1 MSNLKPLLIEIGC
14 EELPPKALDE
24 LAGAL
29 AQNLQEEFAAIG
41 FPIGAGT
48 VFCSPRRLAVRFAD
62 VAAAAPKV
70 KTVLKA
76 MPVKIGWDANQRPT
90 AALQKRAS
98 ALGVA
103 PEAFKPESDAP
114 NAVLIAE
121 AEVGGGSLSA
131 LLPPLLEKALKG
143 LPVPKPMRW
152 GDHDY
157 AFVRPVHWI
166 VILHGS
172 EIVDA
177 EIFGIRSGRQSRG
190 HRFHHP
196 QPVHVADAP
205 SYVDAL
211 RAASV
216 LADPAERRARVR
228 AQVDRIAVEVGGKPR
243 LREELLNEIANLT
256 EWPVAIAC
264 TFDREFLKVPQE
276 ALIQTMETNQ
286 KFVPV
291 FEAQGRASVASA
303 GCAGAATEDGKL
315 TAHFIGVANIDSKDP
330 AEIRKG
336 YERVIRPRFA
346 DAKFFYDEDLKT
358 PLAAQQEALKAV
370 TYQQQLGS
378 VWDKCLRVIDLA
390 RVIANRLGVDA
401 ALATRAASLSKCDL
415 MTRMVGE
422 FPELQG
428 VMGRYYATA
437 NGENAEVAQALDEF
451 YKPRFAGDAIAA
463 GRIARVLAVAER
475 VDTLAGIFA
484 VGLKPSGNK
493 DPFALRRA
501 ALGLGRTLIE
511 AELDLNLEAVLREA
525 VELLPNVQA
534 KGGGKTKDAAK
545 QADAD
550 ARAQQ
555 QTGLSAQDK
564 AALTD
569 ELLTFVFELL
579 RGYYADKGFGSEQF
593 DAVGAVEVETLIDF
607 DRRLRAVA
615 EFSRLPDA
623 QALAAANK
631 RISNILRQAGGVIG
645 GHVDAA
651 ALDAGAETDLH
662 AAVAAAAAEVEPLV
676 AQRRY
681 VDILRR
687 LALLRAPIDR
697 FFDSVMVMAD
707 DAGKRSNRLALLG
720 RLRSMFLHVA
730 DISLLPAPERAK
742 PDSAQP

>member
-1 MSNLKPLLIEIGC
+1 MSEHKPLLIEVGC

-29 AQNLQEEFAAIG
+29 AQNLREEFAALD
-41 FPIGAGT
+41 FPIGDGT
-48 VFCSPRRLAVRFAD
+48 IFCSPRRLAVRFAD
-62 VAAAAPKV
+62 VAATAPKV

-76 MPVKIGWDANQRPT
+76 MPVKIGWDENKRPT
-90 AALQKRAS
+90 AALQKRAN
-98 ALGVA
+98 ALGVP
-103 PEAFKPESDAP
+103 PETFKPESDGP
-114 NAVLIAE
+114 NAVLVAE

-131 LLPPLLEKALKG
+131 LLPPLLEKALKR
-143 LPVPKPMRW
+143 LPIPKPMRW

-166 VILHGS
+166 VILHGDQ
-172 EIVDA
+172 IIDA
-177 EIFGIRSGRQSRG
+177 RIFGISSGRQSRG

-196 QPVHVADAP
+196 QPVHIANAE

-211 RAASV
+211 RAANV
-216 LADPAERRARVR
+216 LADPNERRERVR
-228 AQVDRIAVEVGGKPR
+228 GQVERVGQAIGGKPR
-243 LREELLNEIANLT
+243 LRDDLLSEIANLT

-264 TFDREFLKVPQE
+264 TFDSEFLRVPQE
-276 ALIQTMETNQ
+276 ALIQTMQTNQ

-291 FEAQGRASVASA
+291 FDDS
-303 GCAGAATEDGKL
+303 GKL

-330 AEIRKG
+330 SEIRKG

-358 PLAAQQEALKAV
+358 TLVAQQEALKGV

-378 VWDKCLRVIDLA
+378 VWDKCLRVIDLS

-437 NGENAEVAQALDEF
+437 NGENADVAEALDGF
-451 YKPRFAGDAIAA
+451 YKPRFSGDDIAA
-463 GRIARVLAVAER
+463 GRIAQVLAVAER

-484 VGLKPSGNK
+484 AGLKPSGNK

-511 AELDLNLEAVLREA
+511 GELDLNLEALLREA
-525 VELLPNVQA
+525 VELLPKVRGKPGEKSLKA
-534 KGGGKTKDAAK
+534 GGASP

-550 ARAQQ
+550 IRKQQ
-555 QTGLSAQDK
+555 ETGLSAEEK
-564 AALTD
+564 AALTE
-569 ELLTFVFELL
+569 ELQIFVFERL
-579 RGYYADKGFGSEQF
+579 RGYYADQGVGSEQF
-593 DAVGAVEVETLIDF
+593 DAVSAVDVETLIDF

-631 RISNILRQAGGVIG
+631 RIGNILRQAGGVIG
-645 GHVDAA
+645 NQVDAA
-651 ALDAGAETDLH
+651 QLDAGAETELH

-676 AQRRY
+676 AERRY
-681 VDILRR
+681 VEILRR
-687 LALLRAPIDR
+687 LALLRVPIDR

-707 DAGKRSNRLALLG
+707 DAAKRSNRLALLG

-730 DISLLPAPERAK
+730 DVSLLPVPERTQGG
-742 PDSAQP
+742 PGGS

>member
-1 MSNLKPLLIEIGC
+1 MSEHNALLIEIGC

-29 AQNLQEEFAAIG
+29 AQNLREEFVALN
-41 FPIGAGT
+41 FPIGAAT
-48 VFCSPRRLAVRFAD
+48 IFCSPRRLAVSIAD
-62 VAAAAPKV
+62 VAATAPKV
-70 KTVLKA
+70 KTTLKA
-76 MPVKIGWDANQRPT
+76 MPVKVGWDENRQPT
-90 AALQKRAS
+90 AALVKRAG

-114 NAVLIAE
+114 NATLVAE

-131 LLPPLLEKALKG
+131 LLPPLLEKALKR
-143 LPVPKPMRW
+143 LPIPKPMRW

-166 VILHGS
+166 VILHGDQ
-172 EIVDA
+172 IIDA

-196 QPVHVADAP
+196 QPVPIAIAE
-205 SYVDAL
+205 SYIDAL
-211 RAASV
+211 RTASV
-216 LADPAERRARVR
+216 LADPDERRERVR
-228 AQVDRIAVEVGGKPR
+228 TQVERAGQTIGGKPR
-243 LREELLNEIANLT
+243 LRDELLNEIANLT
-256 EWPVAIAC
+256 EWPVAVAC
-264 TFDREFLKVPQE
+264 TFDREFLRVPQE

-291 FEAQGRASVASA
+291 FDFSSLDHRPQL
-303 GCAGAATEDGKL
+303 TE
-315 TAHFIGVANIDSKDP
+315 HFIGVANIESKDP

-358 PLAAQQEALKAV
+358 PLVAQQEALKSV

-378 VWDKCLRVIDLA
+378 VWDKCLRVIDLS

-437 NGENAEVAQALDEF
+437 NGENADVAEALDEF
-451 YKPRFAGDAIAA
+451 YKPRFAGDRIAT
-463 GRIARVLAVAER
+463 GRIAQVLAVAER
-475 VDTLAGIFA
+475 LDTLAGIFA

-511 AELDLNLEAVLREA
+511 GELDLNLEALLREA
-525 VELLPNVQA
+525 VELLPRVQA
-534 KGGGKTKDAAK
+534 KGGEKTGKAASAGA

-550 ARAQQ
+550 ARGAQ
-555 QTGLSAQDK
+555 QTGLSAEDK
-564 AALTD
+564 SALTE
-569 ELLTFVFELL
+569 ELRTFVFERL
-579 RGYYADKGFGSEQF
+579 RGYYADQGFGNEQF
-593 DAVGAVEVETLIDF
+593 DAVGAVDVETLIDF

-615 EFSRLPDA
+615 EFSQLPDA

-631 RISNILRQAGGVIG
+631 RIGNILRQAGGVTG
-645 GHVDAA
+645 AQVDAA
-651 ALDAGAETDLH
+651 QLDAGAETDLH

-676 AQRRY
+676 AEGRY

-687 LALLRAPIDR
+687 LALLRPSIDR

-707 DAGKRSNRLALLG
+707 DAAKRSNRLALLG

-730 DISLLPAPERAK
+730 DISLLPVPERTRS
-742 PDSAQP
+742 DSPAQ

>member
-1 MSNLKPLLIEIGC
+1 MSDPKPLLIEIGC

-41 FPIGAGT
+41 FPIGVET
-48 VFCSPRRLAVRFAD
+48 IFCSPRRLAVRFAD
-62 VAAAAPKV
+62 VSATAPKV

-76 MPVKIGWDANQRPT
+76 MPVKIGWDENRRPT

-103 PEAFKPESDAP
+103 PEAFKPDSDAP
-114 NAVLIAE
+114 NAVLVAE

-131 LLPPLLEKALKG
+131 LLPPLLEKALKS
-143 LPVPKPMRW
+143 LPVSKPMRW

-172 EIVDA
+172 DVVDA
-177 EIFGIRSGRQSRG
+177 EILGIRSGRQSRG

-196 QPVHVADAP
+196 QPVHIADADH
-205 SYVDAL
+205 YIDAL
-211 RAASV
+211 RAANV
-216 LADPAERRARVR
+216 LADPNERRERVR
-228 AQVDRIAVEVGGKPR
+228 AEVERAGNAIGGKPR
-243 LREELLNEIANLT
+243 LREELLSEIANLT

-264 TFDREFLKVPQE
+264 TFDREFLRVPQE

-291 FEAQGRASVASA
+291 FDSSDRL
-303 GCAGAATEDGKL
+303 TE
-315 TAHFIGVANIDSKDP
+315 HFIGIANIESKDP

-358 PLAAQQEALKAV
+358 PLAAQQEALKTV

-378 VWDKCLRVIDLA
+378 VWDKCLRVIDLS
-390 RVIANRLGVDA
+390 RVIANRLAQAGLAVDA
-401 ALATRAASLSKCDL
+401 ALTTRAASLSKCDL

-437 NGENAEVAQALDEF
+437 NGENADVAQALDEF
-451 YKPRFAGDAIAA
+451 YKPRFAGDDIAA
-463 GRIARVLAVAER
+463 GRIAQVLAVAER
-475 VDTLAGIFA
+475 LDTLAGIFA

-511 AELDLNLEAVLREA
+511 GELDLNLEALLREA
-525 VELLPNVQA
+525 VELLPKVQA
-534 KGGGKTKDAAK
+534 KGGEKTGKAASTSA
-545 QADAD
+545 QADAG
-550 ARAQQ
+550 AAGPQ
-555 QTGLSAQDK
+555 QTGLSVQEK
-564 AALTD
+564 TALTD
-569 ELLTFVFELL
+569 ELRTFVFERL
-579 RGYYADKGFGSEQF
+579 RGYYADRGFGSEQF
-593 DAVGAVEVETLIDF
+593 DAVSAVDVETLIDF

-615 EFSRLPDA
+615 EFSRLADA

-631 RISNILRQAGGVIG
+631 RIGNILRQAGGVSG
-645 GHVDAA
+645 GKVDAA
-651 ALDAGAETDLH
+651 QLDAGAETDLH
-662 AAVAAAAAEVEPLV
+662 AAIASAAAEVEPLV
-676 AQRRY
+676 AERRY

-687 LALLRAPIDR
+687 LALLRPPIDR

-707 DAGKRSNRLALLG
+707 DAAKRSNRLALLG

-730 DISLLPAPERAK
+730 DISLLPVPERTK
-742 PDSAQP
+742 PDSPGQ

>member
-1 MSNLKPLLIEIGC
+1 MSEHKPLLIEIGC

-29 AQNLQEEFAAIG
+29 AQNLREEFAALD
-41 FPIGAGT
+41 FPIGDGT
-48 VFCSPRRLAVRFAD
+48 IFCSPRRLAVRFAD

-76 MPVKIGWDANQRPT
+76 MPVKIGWDENQRPT

-114 NAVLIAE
+114 NAVLVAE

-143 LPVPKPMRW
+143 LPIPKPMRW

-177 EIFGIRSGRQSRG
+177 GIFGIRSGRQSRG

-196 QPVHVADAP
+196 QPVHIADAP

-228 AQVDRIAVEVGGKPR
+228 AEVDRIAAETGGTPR
-243 LREELLNEIANLT
+243 LRDDLLSEIANLT

-264 TFDREFLKVPQE
+264 RFDHEFLQVPQE

-291 FEAQGRASVASA
+291 F
-303 GCAGAATEDGKL
+303 TEGGKL
-315 TAHFIGVANIDSKDP
+315 TEHFIGVANIDSKDP

-346 DAKFFYDEDLKT
+346 DAKFFYDEDLKA
-358 PLAAQQEALKAV
+358 PLVAQQEALKAV

-378 VWDKCLRVIDLA
+378 VWDKCLRVIDLS

-401 ALATRAASLSKCDL
+401 AFATRAASLGKCDL

-451 YKPRFAGDAIAA
+451 YKPRFAGDDIAA
-463 GRIARVLAVAER
+463 GRVAQVLAVAER
-475 VDTLAGIFA
+475 LDTLAGIFA

-493 DPFALRRA
+493 DPFALRRS

-511 AELDLNLEAVLREA
+511 GELDLNLEALLREA
-525 VELLPNVQA
+525 VELLPKVR
-534 KGGGKTKDAAK
+534 GKPGEKSSKAGVASS
-545 QADAD
+545 QVDAD
-550 ARAQQ
+550 TRKQQ
-555 QTGLSAQDK
+555 ETGLSAEEK
-564 AALTD
+564 AALTG
-569 ELLTFVFELL
+569 ELQTFVYERL
-579 RGYYADKGFGSEQF
+579 RGYYADQGFGSEQF
-593 DAVGAVEVETLIDF
+593 DAVGAVDVETLIDF

-631 RISNILRQAGGVIG
+631 RIGNILRQAGGVIG
-645 GHVDAA
+645 GQVDVGQ
-651 ALDAGAETDLH
+651 LDAGAETDLH
-662 AAVAAAAAEVEPLV
+662 AAVAAAAAEIEPLV

-687 LALLRAPIDR
+687 LALLRSPIDR

-707 DAGKRSNRLALLG
+707 DAAKRGNRLALLG
-720 RLRSMFLHVA
+720 RLRNMFLHVA
-730 DISLLPAPERAK
+730 DISLLPVPERARS
-742 PDSAQP
+742 DSAGP

>member
-1 MSNLKPLLIEIGC
+1 MSEHKPLLIEIGC

-29 AQNLQEEFAAIG
+29 AQNLREEFAALD
-41 FPIGAGT
+41 FPIGDGT
-48 VFCSPRRLAVRFAD
+48 IFCSPRRLAVRFAD

-76 MPVKIGWDANQRPT
+76 MPVKIGWDENQRPT

-114 NAVLIAE
+114 NAVLVAE

-143 LPVPKPMRW
+143 LPIPKPMRW

-177 EIFGIRSGRQSRG
+177 GIFGIRSGRQSRG

-196 QPVHVADAP
+196 QPVHIADAP

-228 AQVDRIAVEVGGKPR
+228 AEVDRIAAEIGGKPR
-243 LREELLNEIANLT
+243 LRDDLLSEIANLT
-256 EWPVAIAC
+256 EWPAAIAC
-264 TFDREFLKVPQE
+264 TFDREFLQVPQE

-291 FEAQGRASVASA
+291 F
-303 GCAGAATEDGKL
+303 TEGGKL
-315 TAHFIGVANIDSKDP
+315 TEHFIGVANIDSKDP

-346 DAKFFYDEDLKT
+346 DAKFFYDEDLKA
-358 PLAAQQEALKAV
+358 PLVAQQEALKAV

-378 VWDKCLRVIDLA
+378 VWDKCLRVIDLS
-390 RVIANRLGVDA
+390 RVIANRLTQSGLGVDA
-401 ALATRAASLSKCDL
+401 ALATRAASLGKCDL

-437 NGENAEVAQALDEF
+437 NGEKAEVAQALDEF
-451 YKPRFAGDAIAA
+451 YKPRFAGDDIAA
-463 GRIARVLAVAER
+463 GRVAQVLAVAER
-475 VDTLAGIFA
+475 LDTLASIFA

-493 DPFALRRA
+493 DPFALRRS

-511 AELDLNLEAVLREA
+511 GELDLNLEALLREA
-525 VELLPNVQA
+525 VELLPKVR
-534 KGGGKTKDAAK
+534 GKPGEKSSKAGVASS
-545 QADAD
+545 QVDAD
-550 ARAQQ
+550 TRKQQ
-555 QTGLSAQDK
+555 ETGLSAEEK
-564 AALTD
+564 AALTG
-569 ELLTFVFELL
+569 ELQTFVYERL
-579 RGYYADKGFGSEQF
+579 RGYYADQGFGSEQF
-593 DAVGAVEVETLIDF
+593 DAVGAVDVETLIDF

-631 RISNILRQAGGVIG
+631 RIGNILRQAGGVIG
-645 GHVDAA
+645 GQVDVGQ
-651 ALDAGAETDLH
+651 LDAGAETDLH
-662 AAVAAAAAEVEPLV
+662 AAVAAAAAEIEPLV

-687 LALLRAPIDR
+687 LALLRSPIDR

-707 DAGKRSNRLALLG
+707 DAAKRGNRLALLG
-720 RLRSMFLHVA
+720 RLRNMFLHVA
-730 DISLLPAPERAK
+730 DISLLPVPERARS
-742 PDSAQP
+742 DSAGP

>member
-1 MSNLKPLLIEIGC
+1 MSDTKPLLIEIGC

-29 AQNLQEEFAAIG
+29 AQNLQQEFAAIG

-48 VFCSPRRLAVRFAD
+48 IFCSPRRLAVRFAD

-76 MPVKIGWDANQRPT
+76 MPVKIGWDENRRPT
-90 AALQKRAS
+90 AALQKRAG

-103 PEAFKPESDAP
+103 PEAFKPESDAA
-114 NAVLIAE
+114 NAVLVAE
-121 AEVGGGSLSA
+121 AEVGGGSLSD

-143 LPVPKPMRW
+143 LPIPKPMRW

-196 QPVHVADAP
+196 QPVHIADAS

-228 AQVDRIAVEVGGKPR
+228 AEVDRSAVEIGGKPR
-243 LREELLNEIANLT
+243 LREDLLNEIANLT

-264 TFDREFLKVPQE
+264 TFDREFLQVPQE

-291 FEAQGRASVASA
+291 FAEN
-303 GCAGAATEDGKL
+303 GKL
-315 TAHFIGVANIDSKDP
+315 TGHFIGVANIDSKDP

-358 PLAAQQEALKAV
+358 PLAAQQEALKSV

-378 VWDKCLRVIDLA
+378 VWDKCLRVIDLS
-390 RVIANRLGVDA
+390 RVIANRLRQSGLGVDA

-437 NGENAEVAQALDEF
+437 NGENADVAGALDEF
-451 YKPRFAGDAIAA
+451 YKPRFAGDDIAA
-463 GRIARVLAVAER
+463 GKIAQVLTVAER

-511 AELDLNLEAVLREA
+511 GELDLNLEALLREA
-525 VELLPNVQA
+525 VELLPKVH
-534 KGGGKTKDAAK
+534 GKLAGKALKAPS
-545 QADAD
+545 ASLEAE
-550 ARAQQ
+550 AEIRRQQ
-555 QTGLSAQDK
+555 ETGLSAEEK
-564 AALTD
+564 SALTD
-569 ELLTFVFELL
+569 ELRTFVFERL
-579 RGYYADKGFGSEQF
+579 RGYYADQGFGSEQF
-593 DAVGAVEVETLIDF
+593 DAVGAVDVETLIDF

-615 EFSRLPDA
+615 EFSQLADA

-631 RISNILRQAGGVIG
+631 RIGNILRQAGAVIG
-645 GHVDAA
+645 GQVDAA
-651 ALDAGAETDLH
+651 QLDAGAETDLH
-662 AAVAAAAAEVEPLV
+662 AAVAAAAAEIEPLV
-676 AQRRY
+676 AERRY

-687 LALLRAPIDR
+687 LALLRSPVDR

-707 DAGKRSNRLALLG
+707 DAAKRSNRLALLG

-730 DISLLPAPERAK
+730 DISLLPVTERAK
-742 PDSAQP
+742 ADTSGP

>member
-1 MSNLKPLLIEIGC
+1 MSDPKPLLIEIGC

-29 AQNLQEEFAAIG
+29 AQNLQEEFTAIG
-41 FPIGAGT
+41 FPIGTAT
-48 VFCSPRRLAVRFAD
+48 IFCSPRRLAVRFAD
-62 VAAAAPKV
+62 VATTAPKV
-70 KTVLKA
+70 KTVLRA
-76 MPVKIGWDANQRPT
+76 MPVKIGWDENQRPT

-103 PEAFKPESDAP
+103 PESFKPESDAA
-114 NAVLIAE
+114 NAVLVAE
-121 AEVGGGSLSA
+121 AEIGGGSLSA

-143 LPVPKPMRW
+143 LPIPKPMRW

-228 AQVDRIAVEVGGKPR
+228 AEVDRIAAETGGKPR
-243 LREELLNEIANLT
+243 LRDDLLSEIANLT

-264 TFDREFLKVPQE
+264 RFDREFLQVPQE

-291 FEAQGRASVASA
+291 F
-303 GCAGAATEDGKL
+303 TEGGKL
-315 TAHFIGVANIDSKDP
+315 TEHFIGVANIDSKDP

-346 DAKFFYDEDLKT
+346 DAKFFYDEDLKA
-358 PLAAQQEALKAV
+358 PLVAQQEALKAV

-378 VWDKCLRVIDLA
+378 VWDKCLRVIDLS
-390 RVIANRLGVDA
+390 RVIANRLTQSGLGVDA
-401 ALATRAASLSKCDL
+401 ALATRAASLGKCDL

-437 NGENAEVAQALDEF
+437 NGEKAEVAQALDEF
-451 YKPRFAGDAIAA
+451 YKPRFAGDDIAA
-463 GRIARVLAVAER
+463 GRVAQVLAVAER
-475 VDTLAGIFA
+475 LDTLAGIFA

-511 AELDLNLEAVLREA
+511 GELDLNLEALLREA
-525 VELLPNVQA
+525 VELLPKVQ
-534 KGGGKTKDAAK
+534 GKPGEKSPKAGVASS
-545 QADAD
+545 QVDAD
-550 ARAQQ
+550 LRKQQ
-555 QTGLSAQDK
+555 ETGLSAEEK
-564 AALTD
+564 AALTG
-569 ELLTFVFELL
+569 ELQTFVYERL
-579 RGYYADKGFGSEQF
+579 RGYYADQGFGSEQF
-593 DAVGAVEVETLIDF
+593 DAVGAVDVETLIDF

-631 RISNILRQAGGVIG
+631 RIGNILRQAGGVIG
-645 GHVDAA
+645 GQVDAA
-651 ALDAGAETDLH
+651 QLDAGAETDLH

-687 LALLRAPIDR
+687 LALLRPPIDR

-707 DAGKRSNRLALLG
+707 DAAKRGNRLALLG

-730 DISLLPAPERAK
+730 DISLLPVPERAK
-742 PDSAQP
+742 SDSAGP